1 MGNAAFTAGSGTAPL
16 DQRFALDVQSVDA
29 LRRTARSAPDEA
41 IKQVARQFEAI
52 FMGMVLKSMR
62 EATPESGL
70 LGGQSTKMYQSLLD
84 QQLAQHL
91 SGRGLKVADALLAQ
105 LRRSLPP
112 SAATADAPDPQLA
125 VPGRHEAAPRA
136 AATIGS
142 DPSQS
147 ASAALAPS
155 SNRATAAAIRT
166 ARAAAMPLDA
176 LPAERAAAA
185 PVRSAAEAP
194 ASGIQA
200 RVQQFVDRLGAA
212 ARSAAEAT
220 GVPHKL
226 ILAQAALESGWGRR
240 EIRGD
245 DGARSF
251 NLFGIKA
258 DASWRGAVTQ
268 ATTTEVIDGVSRRVR
283 AAFRAYS
290 SYEEAFADYANFI
303 AGNPR
308 YRAVRAQTDP
318 ARAAQALQ
326 RAGYATDPAYA
337 GKLIRV
343 MKRLFE

>member
-1 MGNAAFTAGSGTAPL
+1 MDNAAFTAAARAAPL

-70 LGGQSTKMYQSLLD
+70 LSGQSTKMYQSLLD

-112 SAATADAPDPQLA
+112 TAAAPEAAQLPVA
-125 VPGRHEAAPRA
+125 VPGQPGVLPRAEAAS
-136 AATIGS
+136 GS
-142 DPSQS
+142 DRSQS
-147 ASAALAPS
+147 ASAATLAAS
-155 SNRATAAAIRT
+155 SRATAAAIRIQHAT
-166 ARAAAMPLDA
+166 AVPLDA
-176 LPAERAAAA
+176 LPAEPAPAA
-185 PVRSAAEAP
+185 PVRSGAAAP
-194 ASGIQA
+194 APGLQA
-200 RVQQFVDRLGAA
+200 RVRQFIDRLGAA

-220 GVPHKL
+220 GVPHRL

-240 EIRGD
+240 EVRGD

-258 DASWRGAVTQ
+258 DASWHGAVTQ
-268 ATTTEVIDGVSRRVR
+268 ATTTEVVDGVARRVR

-290 SYEEAFADYANFI
+290 SYEEAFADYAKFI

-308 YRAVRAQTDP
+308 YGAVRVEADP
-318 ARAAQALQ
+318 AGAAHALQ
-326 RAGYATDPAYA
+326 RAGYATDPDYA

-343 MKRLFE
+343 MKRLVE